1 MGRSLPSPIR
11 LSSPEVFRTGGLS
24 IGASGGPFAAFRASI
39 GAGRAGADDGREV
52 DHPPAD
58 ALPERPPVRRRAGA
72 RRPHGQTVYG
82 PPMNTHCSALD
93 GPAAVRIS
101 TKRD

>member
-39 GAGRAGADDGREV
+39 GAGRVGADDGREV
-52 DHPPAD
+52 DHPPTD
-58 ALPERPPVRRRAGA
+58 ALPRWRHILGV
-72 RRPHGQTVYG
+72 GQVLVG
-82 PPMNTHCSALD
+82 HQACLGRGGGLSAVTYFPRFEGLS
-93 GPAAVRIS
+93 V
-101 TKRD
+101 T